1 MSRPGPETAR
11 EPARPDGQ
19 PVSEMVAAHGVSRT
33 FGSGHTAVQA
43 LREVS
48 FTVRRGQLVAVCGRS
63 GSGKTTLL
71 NIIGGLDTPTGGH
84 LEVAGREVTRMP
96 ERDRLALRRSTVAF
110 IFQSFGLI
118 PMLSAAE
125 NVGVPLRITGTPPQ
139 AREERVA
146 TMLSIVG
153 LSEHAEHRPDELSG
167 GQQQR
172 VAIARAL
179 AGRPELLIADEP
191 TSQLDLETG
200 RQIMRL
206 LLTVVRSEGITALV
220 ATHDEA
226 LIDLAD
232 SVLRLEDGH
241 VQAAAPPPERHPRR
255 DEHGG
260 RPEQRIQRG
269 QVPGLR
275 RERRPEHQ
283 HHPRTA
289 QPHGG
294 QPRQG
299 LGQQRKRDGQRD
311 KHHRGRQIRAAEPG
325 VTNQLVGGGK

>member
-1 MSRPGPETAR
+1 MNQAQAAGATAVTAEDPEII
-11 EPARPDGQ
+11 
-19 PVSEMVAAHGVSRT
+19 VAVHEVSRT
-33 FGSGHTAVQA
+33 FGSGHTAVHA

-71 NIIGGLDTPTGGH
+71 NIIGGLDAPTSGS
-84 LEVAGREVTRMP
+84 LEVAGQDVTRMT
-96 ERDRLALRRSTVAF
+96 ERERMALRRDSVAF

-125 NVGVPLRITGTPPQ
+125 NVGIPLRITGIQ
-139 AREERVA
+139 SRMREDRVA
-146 TMLSIVG
+146 TMLAIVG
-153 LSEHAEHRPDELSG
+153 LSEHAAHRPNELSG

-172 VAIARAL
+172 IAIARAL
-179 AGRPELLIADEP
+179 AGSPKLLIADEP

-232 SVLRLEDGH
+232 DVLRLEDGH
-241 VQAAAPPPERHPRR
+241 VI
-255 DEHGG
+255 D
-260 RPEQRIQRG
+260 
-269 QVPGLR
+269 
-275 RERRPEHQ
+275 
-283 HHPRTA
+283 
-289 QPHGG
+289 
-294 QPRQG
+294 
-299 LGQQRKRDGQRD
+299 
-311 KHHRGRQIRAAEPG
+311 
-325 VTNQLVGGGK
+325 